1 MTSPSIITLQQKLST
16 TSSLLL
22 ERSRVLSLSL
32 SPSAS
37 SQNQI
42 VRNLTVIKNELD
54 KLFSA
59 AGGAGTTGKGSSGS
73 KVKTKGGDMD
83 QQVEEMAEQYDRL
96 LDLFAEDEVGREKG
110 KALRRV
116 QRYVLVCTNFLLSQ
130 LPLDGSVSVRWG
142 MQRQNG
148 QPASSRW
155 KTRPVWKGHSG
166 CRLVWPP

>member
-1 MTSPSIITLQQKLST
+1 
-16 TSSLLL
+16 
-22 ERSRVLSLSL
+22 
-32 SPSAS
+32 
-37 SQNQI
+37 
-42 VRNLTVIKNELD
+42 
-54 KLFSA
+54 
-59 AGGAGTTGKGSSGS
+59 
-73 KVKTKGGDMD
+73 MD